1 MFYIWLLQA
10 KIHIFDVLGLKI
22 FVHLFRNDLM
32 MEHCLTVSLTSFL
45 ELCVKM
51 SAMRGEA
58 RRRVCMTRLAPAPTS
73 HIAV

>member
-58 RRRVCMTRLAPAPTS
+58 RRRVCMTRLAPAPT
-73 HIAV
+73 